1 MSSDLPCLFAQKITN
16 HRDGGRY
23 SLIHTSEYVLD
34 GLVYRLNYDPLKD
47 GYHPIR
53 KEIIDA
59 FIKQLQAMQSHY
71 SKIFAFRFDLSVPEG
86 MSVAESN
93 VLVSN
98 LFERLRGRFKK
109 KAWNEQPIKKFAYGW
124 VREKKVANQVHY
136 HCWIALPYFQVQ
148 TAGFGNTGMIGLISE
163 LWDELT
169 DNISRVHLAE
179 NSRYSIVR
187 GDHDSL
193 VDFVERISYLAKNS
207 GKFSSGEG
215 HRIFSTSKLRM
226 KESN

>member
-1 MSSDLPCLFAQKITN
+1 MSLDPSPHFAQKITS
-16 HRDGGRY
+16 HRDDGRY

-34 GLVYRLNYDPLKD
+34 GFVYRLNYDSSKK

-59 FIKQLQAMQSHY
+59 FIKQIQAMQSHY
-71 SKIFAFRFDLSVPEG
+71 SKVFAFRFDLSVPEG
-86 MSVAESN
+86 MAVSESN
-93 VLVSN
+93 VLVSD

-124 VREKKVANQVHY
+124 VREKEVAMQVHY
-136 HCWIALPYFQVQ
+136 HCWIALPHFQVQ
-148 TAGFGNTGMIGLISE
+148 TTGFGDTGMIGLITE
-163 LWDELT
+163 LWNELT
-169 DNISRVHLAE
+169 GDISRVHLAE

-187 GDHDSL
+187 GNHDSL
-193 VDFVERISYLAKNS
+193 ADFVERISYLAKNS

-215 HRIFSTSKLRM
+215 QRIFSTSKVRM

>member
-1 MSSDLPCLFAQKITN
+1 MSVDLLSTSVQKITN
-16 HRDGGRY
+16 HRDDGRY
-23 SLIHTSEYVLD
+23 SLIHSSEYVLD
-34 GLVYRLNYDPLKD
+34 GLVYRLNYGPSKK

-86 MSVAESN
+86 MSVSESN
-93 VLVSN
+93 VLVSD

-109 KAWNEQPIKKFAYGW
+109 KAWNGQPIKKFAYGW
-124 VREKKVANQVHY
+124 VREKEVAMQVHY
-136 HCWIALPYFQVQ
+136 HCWIALPHFQVQ

-169 DNISRVHLAE
+169 NDISRVHLAS
-179 NSRYSIVR
+179 NGHYDIARD
-187 GDHDSL
+187 DHDAL

-215 HRIFSTSKLRM
+215 QRIFSTSKVRM